1 VQGTLVYHPSSPDQ
15 DSSSIL
21 GRLKRIE
28 SLLGIGKEG
37 NTSSLLTIDSDLDE
51 EPDDVSSRGLWKA
64 VERLK
69 IITSPPQNQNIW
81 SYSIVTRL
89 WISYVVH
96 TLFTFSLLS
105 VRTDSNLDF

>member
-21 GRLKRIE
+21 GRLERIE
-28 SLLGIGKEG
+28 SLLGIGKAA
-37 NTSSLLTIDSDLDE
+37 NTAPSLAVDSDLEE
-51 EPDDVSSRGLWKA
+51 EPDDVSTRGLWKA

-69 IITSPPQNQNIW
+69 IITCPPQDQNIW

-89 WISYVVH
+89 WTSYV
-96 TLFTFSLLS
+96 T
-105 VRTDSNLDF
+105 